1 MHTVTTGFRQ
11 LTRNWWGKLV
21 TLGMNNGRGVGGGS
35 VGQVSVLRQIHSWL
49 WLDRTER
56 STGTAVVCAV
66 VRRRLGWGATRSAV
80 NLGGGGGGGGEEL
93 YLFHLG

>member
-1 MHTVTTGFRQ
+1 M
-11 LTRNWWGKLV
+11 GKLV

-66 VRRRLGWGATRSAV
+66 VRRRLGWGDRSAV
-80 NLGGGGGGGGEEL
+80 DWGGGGGGGEL
-93 YLFHLG
+93 YLFDLG

>member
-1 MHTVTTGFRQ
+1 MTPAAGRAWARSTCNEQTIQSLHAYSQYRFPAVNAE
-11 LTRNWWGKLV
+11 LVGKLV

-66 VRRRLGWGATRSAV
+66 VRRRLGVSGS
-80 NLGGGGGGGGEEL
+80 
-93 YLFHLG
+93 